1 MASWAGLTI
10 TCFTLQKRK
19 FITFF
24 ANYIQRYLVLG
35 TQGWYQRVV
44 QVVLFHQA
52 KNIID
57 M

>member
-1 MASWAGLTI
+1 MFS
-10 TCFTLQKRK
+10 LQERK

-24 ANYIQRYLVLG
+24 ANYILRYFVLG
-35 TQGWYQRVV
+35 KQGWYQRGV